1 MKEIELEQSDAQS
14 ASHRSAEMIGL
25 RESPIHCCGVF
36 AAAPIHP
43 GTRIIQ
49 YQGEKIT
56 IDECERRELL
66 CGERGVT
73 YLFDMENGY
82 AVDGG
87 VGGNMSIYI
96 NHSCDPNCRIE
107 IEGDEIWVVASRFIS
122 AGEELTYDYWFDP
135 ADDETVA
142 VSCQCRGIHCRG
154 TINRPHDEPPREN
167 NVDIAGA
174 ARFPRDK
181 EGTSPSQSE

>member
-1 MKEIELEQSDAQS
+1 MEEIRLRQSNAGA
-14 ASHRSAEMIGL
+14 ASDRPVEMIIL
-25 RESPIHCCGVF
+25 RESPIHRFGVF
-36 AAAPIHP
+36 ATVPIHP

-66 CGERGVT
+66 YGECEVT

-87 VGGNMSIYI
+87 VGGNMAIYI

-107 IEGDEIWVVASRFIS
+107 FEGHEIWVVSCRFVP
-122 AGEELTYDYWFDP
+122 GEEELTYDYWFDP
-135 ADDETVA
+135 ADDEISA
-142 VSCQCRGIHCRG
+142 VLCQCRGIHCRG
-154 TINRPHDEPPREN
+154 TINRPHDEQHREKN
-167 NVDIAGA
+167 ADIPGP
-174 ARFPRDK
+174 ARLSRDK
-181 EGTSPSQSE
+181 RRRSQSLSE